1 MADERRRRVLV
12 VEDSPMMVRMYRMVL
27 GGPYELVFA
36 ADGAEGLDAAAR
48 EPALDGMVVD
58 INMPAMD
65 GLEFIRRLRGELG
78 MTDVPVL
85 VCSTEATEADREA
98 ARQAGATGFIPKPW
112 TPPELLAAVRAQ
124 LAGGGP

>member
-1 MADERRRRVLV
+1 MGDERRRRLLV

-27 GGPYELVFA
+27 GPRYELAFA

-48 EPALDGMVVD
+48 EPDVDGMVVD
-58 INMPAMD
+58 VNMPGMD

-98 ARQAGATGFIPKPW
+98 ARAAGANGFLPKPW
-112 TPPELLAAVRAQ
+112 QPAELLAALDAR
-124 LAGGGP
+124 LGGPS